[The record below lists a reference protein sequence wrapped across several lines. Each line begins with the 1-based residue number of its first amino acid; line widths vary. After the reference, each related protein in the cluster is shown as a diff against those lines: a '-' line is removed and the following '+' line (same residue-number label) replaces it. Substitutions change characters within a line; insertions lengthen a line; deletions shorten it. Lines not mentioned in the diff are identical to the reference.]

1 MNCQSAQE
9 CPDPPIGSAPAVTDC
24 SPCQTVDPADIAATL
39 QSLQRRLCDMEAKIL
54 NWGGRLDSARN
65 RLTAAEGTLE
75 LLRKPTAPVKA
86 AQVNVCGMD
95 EVTEA
100 DAIAVCNDG
109 SGGLLSLEECQAPVM
124 IDGKIVGK
132 EIGATILDS
141 PDTLVSGVY
150 TSNQSVDVPDAGC
163 RKWAI
168 CHVRMSG
175 TTTSSTSMTLKAQ
188 FPDGTKQEVAL
199 LYLWNESA
207 TYSGTVLLPIVD
219 GKIKFDVVTTAHLQS
234 SGRAFWIKLLG
245 LA

>member
-1 MNCQSAQE
+1 MNCQSASD
-9 CPDPPIGSAPAVTDC
+9 CPDPPIGSAPAVANC
-24 SPCQTVDPADIAATL
+24 SPCQAVDPANIAATL
-39 QSLQRRLCDMEAKIL
+39 ESLQRRLCDAEAKML

-65 RLTAAEGTLE
+65 RLTAAEGALT

-109 SGGLLSLEECQAPVM
+109 SGGLLALEECQAPVM
-124 IDGKIVGK
+124 RDGKIVGQ
-132 EIGATILDS
+132 EIGATILDA
-141 PDTLVSGVY
+141 PNTLVSGVY

-168 CHVRMSG
+168 CQVRMTG
-175 TTTSSTSMTLKAQ
+175 TTTSTASMTLKAQ
-188 FPDGTKQEVAL
+188 FPGGNKEEVAM
-199 LYLWNESA
+199 LYISDESGS
-207 TYSGTVLLPIVD
+207 YSSTILLPIVD
-219 GKIKFDVVTTAHLQS
+219 GKIKFDVVTTTHLS
-234 SGRAFWIKLLG
+234 ASNRAFWIKLVG